1 MPFTLIKG
9 TFHVVA
15 YSPDGDSIR
24 FQPDNRAIVLSL
36 PGARPKMF
44 NPRGHCQLRIEAI
57 DSLETHYSA
66 GGATLHQPLELA
78 YAAAERLMAFLGI
91 TDVKWDAG
99 HRTVTSARDGTRGYI
114 LSRSVEKNDRPV
126 SFVFVG
132 DPQEQDGADDVHLD
146 TDRLRDSFNFVAL
159 EEGHAYPTFYEG
171 LFHDLRDA
179 LANASA
185 AARSKGVGVWKIDRT
200 NGGFDVD
207 TLSDITDEHAILPK
221 LFRRLSVYMV
231 GTGTARGF
239 KNELEKSREPVL
251 DLRDNNFTHL
261 DTFVEE
267 TPEAGGVVNIRMTR
281 QPEELVFDPMPA
293 RPVNAFVAQV
303 GGETEAGPAAFPLSS
318 DAVVRLAEEA
328 LRAVSAA
335 GAA

>member
-1 MPFTLIKG
+1 MPFKVIKG
-9 TFHVVA
+9 TFHVVS

-24 FQPDNRAIVLSL
+24 FQPDSRALVLAL

-66 GGATLHQPLELA
+66 GGATLNQPKELA
-78 YAAAERLMAFLGI
+78 YAAAERLMEFLGI
-91 TDVKWDAG
+91 TDVVWDAA
-99 HRTVTSARDGTRGYI
+99 HRNVASARDGTRGYI
-114 LSRSVEKNDRPV
+114 LSRAVEKNGRPV
-126 SFVFVG
+126 SFVFAG
-132 DPQEQDGADDVHLD
+132 DPAEQDGADVRLDVV
-146 TDRLRDSFNFVAL
+146 RLRDSFNFVAL
-159 EEGHAYPTFYEG
+159 AEGQAYPTFYEG
-171 LFHDLRDA
+171 LFRDLRDA
-179 LANASA
+179 LTTASA
-185 AARSKGVGVWKIDRT
+185 DARSDRRGIWDIDRT
-200 NGGFDVD
+200 NDGFDVRA
-207 TLSDITDEHAILPK
+207 LADITDRHAILPK

-231 GTGTARGF
+231 GTGTAQGF
-239 KNELEKSREPVL
+239 KAELEKSREPVL

-267 TPEAGGVVNIRMTR
+267 ASGAGGIVNIRMTR

-303 GGETEAGPAAFPLSS
+303 GGETEAGSEAFPLSNELV
-318 DAVVRLAEEA
+318 ARLAEA
-328 LRAVSAA
+328 LRTVDAA